1 MAGVCDMQGGGLTP
15 RPLAAK
21 ACAMNRATLALTAA
35 AAALLAGCNQEDHT
49 IVAGGPVDGPG
60 AEAPAGTGPV
70 ELPPSISA
78 SKTYRCGSS
87 TIVHVNWMSDGKSA
101 TIRTEQNGS
110 PTLVSAPEA
119 GQPLTAASG
128 HALTGTAEAA
138 SVSITLPGGSAQ
150 TCKA

>member
-1 MAGVCDMQGGGLTP
+1 MAGVCDMQVGVLTP
-15 RPLAAK
+15 GPVAAK
-21 ACAMNRATLALTAA
+21 ASAMNRPALALTA

-49 IVAGGPVDGPG
+49 IVAGGPADDPA
-60 AEAPAGTGPV
+60 AEAPAGGGPV
-70 ELPPSISA
+70 VLPPSVSA

-101 TIRTEQNGS
+101 TIRAEQNGS
-110 PTLVSAPEA
+110 PVLVTSAEE
-119 GQPLTAASG
+119 GEPLTSANG
-128 HALTGTAEAA
+128 HSLTGTAEAS

>member
-1 MAGVCDMQGGGLTP
+1 
-15 RPLAAK
+15 
-21 ACAMNRATLALTAA
+21 MNRATLALTAA

-49 IVAGGPVDGPG
+49 IVAGGPADDP
-60 AEAPAGTGPV
+60 AAPAANGPV
-70 ELPPSISA
+70 VLPPSISA

-110 PTLVSAPEA
+110 PALVTAAED
-119 GQPLTAASG
+119 GKPLTSAAG
-128 HALTGTAEAA
+128 HSLTGTADAA

>member
-1 MAGVCDMQGGGLTP
+1 MN
-15 RPLAAK
+15 K
-21 ACAMNRATLALTAA
+21 ATFALTAA

-49 IVAGGPVDGPG
+49 IVAGGPADDPAAQAAG
-60 AEAPAGTGPV
+60 ANGPV

-78 SKTYRCGSS
+78 SKTYRCGSD

-128 HALTGTAEAA
+128 HSLTGTGDAA